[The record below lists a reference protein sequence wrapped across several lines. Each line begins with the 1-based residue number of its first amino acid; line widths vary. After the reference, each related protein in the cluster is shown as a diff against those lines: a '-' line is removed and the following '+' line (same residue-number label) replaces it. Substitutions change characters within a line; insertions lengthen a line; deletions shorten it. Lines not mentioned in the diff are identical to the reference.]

1 MEQYTAIIDV
11 MLRKSILDVQGK
23 TVEHALHSTG
33 FKAIEQLHIGKHFKM
48 TVSASSKDEAFS
60 IVENATKQL
69 LCNQIM
75 EDYSIQ
81 ILTGNA

>member
-1 MEQYTAIIDV
+1 MEQFKAVVDV
-11 MLRKSILDVQGK
+11 TLRKSILDVQGK

-33 FKAIEQLHIGKHFKM
+33 FNSISDMHIGKHFIM
-48 TVSASSKDEAFS
+48 TILANSKDEAHT
-60 IVENATKQL
+60 IAEDATKKL

-81 ILTGNA
+81 IFAGTE